1 VSFAFAAVILF
12 LLFAPGIVFRRAY
25 LSYPLSRRYAASS
38 ASDEVAYAA
47 VPAVVLQFLM
57 VELIQHWSSY
67 RVDFAS
73 LGVLLIGAHG
83 EEAQAKAFRQLGDQL
98 APIASFNFA
107 LWGVAA
113 VSGYCARVLVFAVGL
128 DTRWQVFR
136 FNNDWYYLLTG
147 RQWRLREG
155 RDFDVIW
162 IDALVK
168 SSPTPV
174 LYSGILDYY
183 FLSRDGGM
191 DSVCLSHARR
201 WVEPHPRRPVP
212 IPGQSVVLKYL
223 ELLNL
228 NISFYRLNE
237 LPRPGAAQPRRPKED
252 NPTRMDDTGV

>member
-1 VSFAFAAVILF
+1 VSFAFAAVVLF

-57 VELIQHWSSY
+57 VELIQHWSC
-67 RVDFAS
+67 
-73 LGVLLIGAHG
+73 
-83 EEAQAKAFRQLGDQL
+83 DQL

-107 LWGVAA
+107 LWCVAA

-237 LPRPGAAQPRRPKED
+237 LPHPAPAQPRRPNED
-252 NPTRMDDTGV
+252 KPRRIDDTGV